1 MMRTSCYKK
10 ITCMLCCSERFPGE
24 PVGVLGQD
32 LDRKRRSEVGI
43 HGPDQLKRVLP
54 DTGVQAMVRRPTA
67 PLVDQS
73 STTILAILDQTVL
86 NVQVTP
92 GEKNNYSGSG

>member
-1 MMRTSCYKK
+1 
-10 ITCMLCCSERFPGE
+10 
-24 PVGVLGQD
+24 
-32 LDRKRRSEVGI
+32 
-43 HGPDQLKRVLP
+43 
-54 DTGVQAMVRRPTA
+54 MVRRLTA

-73 STTILAILDQTVL
+73 STTILAILDQQTVL